1 MLNIEGESK
10 YEFFSVC
17 LCVGCSWGDGR
28 AHPCVHVQQGALI
41 QPEWDIQWNFSRG
54 NNAILNPWLSRSEL
68 GISPRFC
75 LRLSC
80 KTLSTLLSLDMGA
93 KTGLAASDFVLC
105 AIMSLYTSIMSVL
118 GVLGSLCS

>member
-1 MLNIEGESK
+1 M
-10 YEFFSVC
+10 
-17 LCVGCSWGDGR
+17 
-28 AHPCVHVQQGALI
+28 
-41 QPEWDIQWNFSRG
+41 
-54 NNAILNPWLSRSEL
+54 LNPWLSRSEL

-75 LRLSC
+75 LKLSC

-93 KTGLAASDFVLC
+93 KTGLAASDFVLR